1 MISATVASATA
12 GSSVRITAAT
22 AAGIAV
28 CSAVMALP
36 VCSQGTEAS
45 ARFTSQAQVLVR
57 WAGKPGGMTSTAL
70 RPSPARPRVALRDR
84 VLRLAELVTT
94 PLLPSDYLDLIDP
107 LRSGADLRGRVEA
120 GLPETRDAVTLVLR
134 PGRGW
139 RAHTPGQYVRL
150 GVDVDG
156 VRQWRA
162 YSLTS
167 DLTRSDGCI
176 SITVKAIPGGK
187 VSNHLVRRTT
197 PGTIVQLDQATG
209 DFVLPAQR
217 PAKALFVTAGSGIT
231 PVMGMLRNH
240 PELTDVVLVH
250 SAPTADDV
258 VFGADLRRMAADG
271 RLRLMEQHTD
281 TAGMLDATA
290 IADLVPDLHERS
302 TWACGPVG
310 MLEALEAHWES
321 AGIAQRLYTE
331 RFRPTVVVAGE
342 GGTVSFAKSG
352 TTVDA
357 DGATPILDAAEEA
370 GVLMPSGCRMG
381 ICYGCVLPLRE
392 GAVRDLRNGELTV
405 AAPGDG
411 VLIQTC
417 VSAAAG
423 ACAIDH

>member
-1 MISATVASATA
+1 MASLTQTRPAT
-12 GSSVRITAAT
+12 
-22 AAGIAV
+22 
-28 CSAVMALP
+28 P
-36 VCSQGTEAS
+36 GTD
-45 ARFTSQAQVLVR
+45 
-57 WAGKPGGMTSTAL
+57 L

-84 VLRLAELVTT
+84 VLKLAEFVTT
-94 PLLPSDYLDLIDP
+94 PLLPVDFLDLIDP
-107 LRSGADLRGRVEA
+107 LRSGAALRGRIEA
-120 GLPETRDAVTLVLR
+120 VLPETRDAATLVIR

-139 RAHTPGQYVRL
+139 QPHTPGQYVRL

-162 YSLTS
+162 YSVTS
-167 DLTRSDGCI
+167 DLTRTDGRI
-176 SITVKAIPGGK
+176 TVTVKAIPDGV
-187 VSNHLVRRTT
+187 VSNHLVHRTA

-209 DFVLPAQR
+209 EFVLPTER

-240 PELTDVVLVH
+240 ELTDVVLVH

-258 VFGADLRRMAADG
+258 VFGAELRAMAAAG
-271 RLRLMEQHTD
+271 RIRLVEQHTD
-281 TAGMLDATA
+281 TAGMLAPEA
-290 IADLVPDLHERS
+290 LCGLVPDVAERS

-310 MLEALEAHWES
+310 MLEALEAHW
-321 AGIAQRLYTE
+321 AARGLTDHLYTE
-331 RFRPTVVVAGE
+331 RFRPRVLVTGE
-342 GGTVSFAKSG
+342 GGSVSFTKTG

-357 DGATPILDAAEEA
+357 DGATPILDAAEQA

-381 ICYGCVLPLRE
+381 ICFGCVLPLRE
-392 GAVRDLRNGELTV
+392 GAVRDLRNGELTT

-423 ACAIDH
+423 ACDIDH